1 MSEDLGV
8 WLRRQREARRW
19 TRREMARQLILAGR
33 ATGDTSMPGID
44 SVHHNI
50 QRWERGHGD
59 LSERYKLHY
68 CHALAIP
75 PDQFGADPRAP
86 HTGSAPGTAFR
97 TRYRVRRPASP
108 DHLWN

>member
-1 MSEDLGV
+1 
-8 WLRRQREARRW
+8 
-19 TRREMARQLILAGR
+19 MARQLILAGR